1 MFNWLWATADCHEW
15 PANMYSMSCNLPVRS
30 RWSFIPAVL
39 PLAVE
44 PARFW
49 AELYHP
55 TLSKSRCVLVKK
67 AHSLVLI
74 CRPKFLLSKD
84 GTDES
89 SRPAHGSLTT
99 NCQYARRPVLAAGNG
114 QGRFV
119 HRKIDGLSSRA
130 IRA

>member
-1 MFNWLWATADCHEW
+1 MRGINRIFGKQFLLHNKNETRAVTPGSEAF
-15 PANMYSMSCNLPVRS
+15 LPIGTTRVRK
-30 RWSFIPAVL
+30 WYNAV
-39 PLAVE
+39 
-44 PARFW
+44 
-49 AELYHP
+49 
-55 TLSKSRCVLVKK
+55 T
-67 AHSLVLI
+67 VLI
-74 CRPKFLLSKD
+74 WRPKFLLSKD

>member
-30 RWSFIPAVL
+30 RWSFIPVVL

-49 AELYHP
+49 AALYHP

-67 AHSLVLI
+67 AHSLLF
-74 CRPKFLLSKD
+74 RLQ
-84 GTDES
+84 GTGILPLD
-89 SRPAHGSLTT
+89 AHEKSV
-99 NCQYARRPVLAAGNG
+99 A
-114 QGRFV
+114 
-119 HRKIDGLSSRA
+119 
-130 IRA
+130 

>member
-1 MFNWLWATADCHEW
+1 MAPSGGSLGVASFYFGSCRCKMVESHSNC
-15 PANMYSMSCNLPVRS
+15 ANL
-30 RWSFIPAVL
+30 
-39 PLAVE
+39 
-44 PARFW
+44 
-49 AELYHP
+49 
-55 TLSKSRCVLVKK
+55 KK
-67 AHSLVLI
+67 AHTLFTPCNTGSEAFLPIGTTRVRKWYNAVTVLI
-74 CRPKFLLSKD
+74 WRPKFLLSKD